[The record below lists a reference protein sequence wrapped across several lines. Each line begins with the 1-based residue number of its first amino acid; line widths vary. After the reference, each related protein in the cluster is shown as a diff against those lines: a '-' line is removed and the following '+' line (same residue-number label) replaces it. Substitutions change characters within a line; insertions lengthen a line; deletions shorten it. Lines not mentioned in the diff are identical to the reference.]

1 MRRTRFFIVPGDVR
15 WHYTRETP
23 QPGEQA
29 AVKAVHACPASFR
42 LELQATMQ
50 QIDCNDRVSIHL
62 TPPVV
67 RMASI
72 SLYTILRSSS
82 HAHTSAMDSSTTA
95 KDDKDLNQ
103 PRKRSSADE
112 VVTDDR
118 REPASVADVYILVG
132 RTAQTQSEL
141 VRKGFAR
148 LMPAFTKHWAVRVR
162 WTTGEDMVWQIFQA
176 DKEVLSPVCS
186 DYARVRRHFTASYK
200 VCQTHNSAPE
210 VFDAGMSVR
219 EQA

>member
-1 MRRTRFFIVPGDVR
+1 
-15 WHYTRETP
+15 
-23 QPGEQA
+23 
-29 AVKAVHACPASFR
+29 
-42 LELQATMQ
+42 MQ

-103 PRKRSSADE
+103 PRKRSSADQ

-219 EQA
+219 EQT